1 MSQRLGQSA
10 IEYVT
15 TYGWMLVAVSVAA
28 GTTYSV
34 VDVSCRQSSSGFYS
48 ESINV
53 ENFGVTSNDTL
64 VISVNNDDYNN
75 LEITGLN
82 LSSENSQRFR
92 NTSTEIGPGNTSAV
106 GLPGY
111 QLAEGCYEYDVTM
124 VYSRGPLEGQSIS
137 GTLRAPIAT
146 GPLPVPDAPSNL
158 SVTV

>member
-28 GTTYSV
+28 GTTYSF

-53 ENFGVTSNDTL
+53 ENFGVTENDTL
-64 VISVNNDDYNN
+64 VISVNNDDYND

-92 NTSTEIGPGNTSAV
+92 NASTEIDPGNTSAV

-111 QLAEGCYEYDVTM
+111 QLSEGCYEYDVTM
-124 VYSRGPLEGQSIS
+124 IYDRGPLEDQSIS
-137 GTLRAPIAT
+137 GTLRAPIST